1 MVDLKIMDIKR
12 NVAKNITNLRK
23 KNKMTQVELAEK
35 INYSDKA
42 VSKWER
48 GEAVPDIDTL
58 YLLAQLFGVK
68 IDYFVQEDEDVQKE
82 FVVPKIEGLFKKL
95 AVVFLFSLASVLIA
109 LLIYIIGNSQNWDN
123 KSYLWMCFVWCTPIF
138 ATISFIF
145 FMSNRIWLGS
155 LISCG
160 MIVVC
165 IVGCIFGEFLI
176 HNILGDNVWMVWL
189 FVPIVVGAIV
199 LLFFMRKSKYKKKN
213 VKGVNNER

>member
-1 MVDLKIMDIKR
+1 MVDLEIMDIKR

-68 IDYFVQEDEDVQKE
+68 IDYFVQEDEDAQKE

-213 VKGVNNER
+213 IKGVNNER

>member
-1 MVDLKIMDIKR
+1 MVDLEIMDIKR

-23 KNKMTQVELAEK
+23 KNKMTQAELAEK

-42 VSKWER
+42 ISKWER

-68 IDYFVQEDEDVQKE
+68 IDYFVQEDEAIQKE

-95 AVVFLFSLASVLIA
+95 AVLFLFSLATVLIA

-160 MIVVC
+160 LIVVC
-165 IVGCIFGEFLI
+165 VVGCIFGEFLI

-199 LLFFMRKSKYKKKN
+199 LLFFMQKSKYKQKN
-213 VKGVNNER
+213 IKDVKNEK

>member
-68 IDYFVQEDEDVQKE
+68 IDYFVQEDEDAQKE

-165 IVGCIFGEFLI
+165 VVGCIFGEFLI

-189 FVPIVVGAIV
+189 FVPLVVGAIV

-213 VKGVNNER
+213 IKGVNNER

>member
-1 MVDLKIMDIKR
+1 MVDLKNMDIKR

-42 VSKWER
+42 ISKWER

-68 IDYFVQEDEDVQKE
+68 IDYFVQEDEVAQKE
-82 FVVPKIEGLFKKL
+82 FVVPKIDGLFKKL
-95 AVVFLFSLASVLIA
+95 AVLFLFSLATVLIA

-123 KSYLWMCFVWCTPIF
+123 KSYLWMCFIWCTPIF

-160 MIVVC
+160 MIVVSV
-165 IVGCIFGEFLI
+165 VGCIFGEFLI

-199 LLFFMRKSKYKKKN
+199 LLFFMQKSKYKQKN
-213 VKGVNNER
+213 IKDSKNEK

>member
-1 MVDLKIMDIKR
+1 MVDLEIMDIKR